1 MSDTLQ
7 EITAEF
13 EDEFA
18 PRDDYVPDSDE
29 KFEYRSRAYLEAK
42 AHVEKLREW
51 KEAQVYALE
60 AKFNARIAAAE
71 ADAEHHR
78 SLIEVGLLRMEPDA
92 KGKRTVRVP
101 SATVYTTHRVSIVRP
116 DDHTAL
122 SLGARLDVAPIT
134 KPDWAAVK
142 KHLTVENVDDTLVV
156 IADTGEEVDGIE
168 IAVTDSVTIK
178 EA

>member
-7 EITAEF
+7 EIVEEF

-29 KFEYRSRAYLEAK
+29 KFEYRSRAYLAAK
-42 AHVEKLREW
+42 AHIEKLEEW
-51 KEAQVYALE
+51 KAQQIYVLTK
-60 AKFNARIAAAE
+60 KFDARISVAY
-71 ADAEHHR
+71 ADQEHHR
-78 SLIEVGLLRMEPDA
+78 ALIEEGLLRMEPDA

-116 DDHTAL
+116 DDEKAL
-122 SLGARLDVAPIT
+122 ALGTTLGVAPIT

-156 IADTGEEVDGIE
+156 VADTGEEVALE
-168 IAVTDSVTIK
+168 VAVTDSVTIK